1 MTAQSEFNLKQLLK
15 RDLHCHTAFCGHATG
30 AMEDYVEA
38 ALAAGLEEL
47 GFLEHVEAGI
57 RYGRRSWLSPED
69 LDRYW
74 EEGRALR
81 AKYAGRIVVSVGIE
95 LGANPEAV
103 DELQALAAR
112 HPWERI
118 GLSCHFIPD
127 EETGLHLNIS
137 SSKDPNLARLLARD
151 PLEIHYRYY
160 ETLAAMIPVFRPAMV
175 CHLDVVRRNL
185 PDLGVHPQVR
195 RRIRRVLEA
204 MREAGTALEV
214 NTAGYAFTGSL
225 YPAPRILEE
234 AVILGLPLVLNA
246 DAHDP
251 AHVARFYDRAEC
263 ELTAILSGS

>member
-1 MTAQSEFNLKQLLK
+1 MSNTAPDLKQLLK
-15 RDLHCHTAFCGHATG
+15 RDLHCHTAYCGHAKG

-57 RYGRRSWLSPED
+57 RYGKRSWLSPED

-74 EEGRALR
+74 AEGRALK
-81 AKYAGRIVVSVGIE
+81 AKYAGRIEVSVGIE

-103 DELQALAAR
+103 DELRALAAR

-118 GLSCHFIPD
+118 GLSYHFIPD
-127 EETGLHLNIS
+127 EATGLHLNIS
-137 SSKDPNLARLLARD
+137 SSKDPNLARLLERD
-151 PLEIHYRYY
+151 PLEIHFRYY
-160 ETLAAMIPVFRPAMV
+160 ETLAAMVPVFRPAMV

-185 PDLGVHPQVR
+185 PDLGIHPGVR

-204 MREAGTALEV
+204 MREAGAALEV
-214 NTAGYAFTGSL
+214 STAGYAFTGSL
-225 YPAPRILEE
+225 YPALPVLAE
-234 AVILGLPLVLNA
+234 AVCMGLSLVLNA

-263 ELTAILSGS
+263 DLSTVLSSF